1 MTIDLY
7 EATVPL
13 LLHHLASLG
22 KLLDRAAESAQARGF
37 DAGNL
42 LRARL
47 APDMFDLTRQ
57 VQIATDLAKGCGAR
71 LAGVPVPSYPD
82 VETTLP
88 ELQARLA
95 RTREF
100 LASLDRAAIAGAE
113 ERAISITIPGRTLEF
128 TGKHYAFTW
137 VWPNFYFHYTMAY
150 ALMRHNGVAIGKADF
165 LGAP

>member
-1 MTIDLY
+1 MAIDLY

-13 LLHHLASLG
+13 LLHHLTSLE
-22 KLLDRAAESAQARGF
+22 KLLDRAGEFAQARGF

-88 ELQARLA
+88 ELKTRLA
-95 RTREF
+95 NTREF

-113 ERAISITIPGRTLEF
+113 DRAVSITIPGRTLEF
-128 TGKHYAFTW
+128 SGKQYAFTW
-137 VWPNFYFHYTMAY
+137 VWPNFFFHYTMAY
-150 ALMRHNGVAIGKADF
+150 ALMRHNGVVLGKKDF
-165 LGAP
+165 LGG